1 MAGIEHKN
9 IDQPD
14 EREDYGEQG
23 KAAKVTLG
31 MVGMGLGS
39 ESTVWL
45 STLQPGW
52 SWLRNIKPTVPFER
66 CPLHHREYVISGRIR
81 YAMDDGTAVE
91 AGPGDHLLIE
101 PGHLAEVVGNEAC
114 LLLDW

>member
-9 IDQPD
+9 LNEPD
-14 EREDYGEQG
+14 GADDYGAQG
-23 KAAKVTLG
+23 KSAKVT
-31 MVGMGLGS
+31 VGMPGFGLGS

-45 STLQPGW
+45 SSLEPGW
-52 SWLRNIKPTVPFER
+52 TWLRNIKPNVPFET

-91 AGPGDHLLIE
+91 AGPGEHMLID
-101 PGHLAEVVGNEAC
+101 PGHLAEVVGEETC
-114 LLLDW
+114 VLLDW